1 MGLSSNEF
9 LLGRICKKVPFLF
22 YVVVF
27 IVFFVVVFFLNLFS
41 HLLSFSC
48 FPYVLFSRHSLVF
61 FFGGGGRPD
70 FTGERGSLFEGISL
84 MKMSQYY

>member
-9 LLGRICKKVPFLF
+9 LLLRIRKEVPFLF
-22 YVVVF
+22 L
-27 IVFFVVVFFLNLFS
+27 FFVLFFLVVFFIS

-48 FPYVLFSRHSLVF
+48 FLYVLFLGTPWVL
-61 FFGGGGRPD
+61 GGWRD
-70 FTGERGSLFEGISL
+70 FTGERGSLFKGISL

>member
-9 LLGRICKKVPFLF
+9 LLLMIRKEVPFLF
-22 YVVVF
+22 LFFCSFFWSFFF
-27 IVFFVVVFFLNLFS
+27 IYLFS

-48 FPYVLFSRHSLVF
+48 FLYVLFLGTPWVL
-61 FFGGGGRPD
+61 GGWRD
-70 FTGERGSLFEGISL
+70 FTGERGSLFKGISL

>member
-9 LLGRICKKVPFLF
+9 LLGRIRKKVPFLF
-22 YVVVF
+22 FLFFVVVF
-27 IVFFVVVFFLNLFS
+27 IVFFAVVFFLNLFS

-61 FFGGGGRPD
+61 WGVGLISQGRGVVY
-70 FTGERGSLFEGISL
+70 FRVFH
-84 MKMSQYY
+84 

>member
-9 LLGRICKKVPFLF
+9 LLWRIRKKVPFLF
-22 YVVVF
+22 FVVF
-27 IVFFVVVFFLNLFS
+27 IVFFVVVFLNLFS

-61 FFGGGGRPD
+61 FLGGGGRPD
-70 FTGERGSLFEGISL
+70 FTGERGSLF
-84 MKMSQYY
+84 

>member
-9 LLGRICKKVPFLF
+9 LLWRIRKKVPFLF
-22 YVVVF
+22 FVVF
-27 IVFFVVVFFLNLFS
+27 IVFFVVVFLNLFS

-61 FFGGGGRPD
+61 FLGGGGV
-70 FTGERGSLFEGISL
+70 GLISQGRGVVYFRVFH
-84 MKMSQYY
+84 